1 MTYIKSLIKAIK
13 YPLIIGIGVL
23 IAGFIGNHPQYAEM
37 SVGGLLILIYD
48 IVKHKVGVKL
58 P

>member
-13 YPLIIGIGVL
+13 YPLIIGIGML
-23 IAGFIGNHPQYAEM
+23 IAGFIGNYPQYAEM